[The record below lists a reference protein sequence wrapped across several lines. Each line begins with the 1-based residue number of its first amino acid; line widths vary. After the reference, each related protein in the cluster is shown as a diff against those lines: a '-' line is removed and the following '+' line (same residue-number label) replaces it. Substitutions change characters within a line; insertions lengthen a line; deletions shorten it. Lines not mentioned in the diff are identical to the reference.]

1 VVVVFCNLVGV
12 SWRDFFVSIL
22 EVMGGWGGGRE
33 MFGII
38 LKRDRVISNSDVL
51 RPSYPKTA

>member
-1 VVVVFCNLVGV
+1 MVYFLVFCNLVGV

-22 EVMGGWGGGRE
+22 KVMGGWGGGRE

-38 LKRDRVISNSDVL
+38 LKEGSLNFKFR
-51 RPSYPKTA
+51 RPSSSFLP